1 MNTKK
6 KDDRLD
12 IPIFLDY
19 DVKEV
24 FKNIRLEMIKEL
36 FEKDGFKE
44 TGETYGNFT
53 VFRKKEKKSEKN

>member
-1 MNTKK
+1 MNIKK

-12 IPIFLDY
+12 TPIFLDY
-19 DVKEV
+19 DVKEI

-36 FEKDGFKE
+36 FKKDGFEK

-53 VFRKKEKKSEKN
+53 ILRKKSEK